1 VVFFMEA
8 LLLLAV
14 ALGLLIFMYRRNAN
28 WRTLM
33 ISSGENVEELEAR
46 FAFLKSQQVRC
57 RVQTETAGQMGAI
70 HAAASQPRTETL
82 KLEVHVKDLDK
93 AGQLLEQFEAE
104 QPGNPF

>member
-1 VVFFMEA
+1 MEA

-14 ALGLLIFMYRRNAN
+14 ALGLLIFLYRRSAN

-33 ISSGENVEELEAR
+33 ISSGENIEELEAR

-57 RVQTETAGQMGAI
+57 RVQTEMAGQMGAI
-70 HAAASQPRTETL
+70 HASPQPRTETL